1 MDEGA
6 GAPAG
11 AVTASDTDRLA
22 DDRDQM
28 PGWLPRAI
36 GLFLVGLLSLFVVQA
51 LFFRVR
57 GLLTLLVVSLFASFA
72 IEPAVNWLETKGWRR
87 GVATFA
93 CMFGAFVFLVVFVFA
108 MGAVVVGEVADFV
121 DEAPEYIQSIED
133 WVNENFDSDF
143 KADEVIDQLSD
154 ADGPLRDAA
163 TNLAGNALSISVTVV
178 GVIFQLFTV
187 ALFTFY
193 LVADGPRFRRTICSF
208 LRPDRQRAV
217 LSGWEIAIEKT
228 GGYLYSR
235 VLLAVL
241 SAICTTALLWAL
253 GIPYAVALG
262 LWVGLVSQFVPT
274 VGTYIGGALPVIIAL
289 VEKPLAALIVLAFII
304 VYQQVE
310 NYFFSPR
317 ITARTMQLHPA
328 VAFGSVIAGV
338 GLLGGVGAI
347 HALPAAAVIQAIG
360 TTYMSRHDVVDT
372 EMTKGPLRPDR
383 PGLMA
388 RIVGRPRTAGDEA
401 GDEPGSGNEPDRDDG

>member
-1 MDEGA
+1 MDEGSP
-6 GAPAG
+6 APA
-11 AVTASDTDRLA
+11 
-22 DDRDQM
+22 DDLEAFDEVRRADQM
-28 PGWLPRAI
+28 PRWLPRAI
-36 GLFLVGLLSLFVVQA
+36 GLLLVGVMALFIVQA

-57 GLLTLLVVSLFASFA
+57 GLLVLLVVSLFASFA
-72 IEPAVNWLETKGWRR
+72 IEPAVNYLEARGWRR

-93 CMFGAFVFLVVFVFA
+93 CMFGAFVFLLVFIFA

-121 DEAPEYIQSIED
+121 DEAPDYIQSIET
-133 WVNENFDSDF
+133 WVNDNFDADF
-143 KADEVIDQLSD
+143 DADEVIDQLSD

-163 TNLAGNALSISVTVV
+163 TNLAGNALSISVTVI

-193 LVADGPRFRRTICSF
+193 LVAEGPRFRRTICSF

-241 SAICTTALLWAL
+241 SALCTAVVLWAL

-262 LWVGLVSQFVPT
+262 LWVGIISQFIPT
-274 VGTYIGGALPVIIAL
+274 VGTYIGGALPVLIAL
-289 VEKPLAALIVLAFII
+289 IEKPFAAIVVLAFIL
-304 VYQQVE
+304 VYQQIE

-317 ITARTMQLHPA
+317 ITARTMEIHPA
-328 VAFGSVIAGV
+328 VAFGSVIAGA
-338 GLLGGVGAI
+338 GLLGGVGAVL
-347 HALPAAAVIQAIG
+347 ALPAAAVIQAIG
-360 TTYMSRHDVVDT
+360 TTYFARHDVVDT
-372 EMTKGPLRPDR
+372 EMTTGAARPR
-383 PGLMA
+383 RSGLMA
-388 RIVGRPRTAGDEA
+388 RIFGGRSTDGD
-401 GDEPGSGNEPDRDDG
+401 GDGDGDGPSA

>member
-1 MDEGA
+1 
-6 GAPAG
+6 
-11 AVTASDTDRLA
+11 
-22 DDRDQM
+22 M
-28 PGWLPRAI
+28 PRWLPRAI
-36 GLFLVGLLSLFVVQA
+36 GLLLVGILGLFIVQA

-57 GLLTLLVVSLFASFA
+57 SLLVLLVVSLFASFA
-72 IEPAVNWLETKGWRR
+72 IEPAVNFLEGKGWRR

-93 CMFGAFVFLVVFVFA
+93 CMFGAFLFLVVFVFA

-121 DEAPEYIQSIED
+121 DEAPEYIESIER
-133 WVNENFDSDF
+133 WVNDNFDADF
-143 KADEVIDQLSD
+143 DADQVIDELSD

-163 TNLAGNALSISVTVV
+163 TNLAGNALSISVTLV

-241 SAICTTALLWAL
+241 SAVATSIVLWAL

-262 LWVGLVSQFVPT
+262 LWVGLISQFIPT
-274 VGTYIGGALPVIIAL
+274 VGTYIGGALPVLIAL
-289 VEKPLAALIVLAFII
+289 IERPFTAVLVLAFIL
-304 VYQQVE
+304 VYQQIE

-317 ITARTMQLHPA
+317 ITARTMEIHPA
-328 VAFGSVIAGV
+328 VAFGSVIAGA
-338 GLLGGVGAI
+338 GLLGGIGAI
-347 HALPAAAVIQAIG
+347 LALPAAAVIQAVG
-360 TTYMSRHDVVDT
+360 TTYFARHEVVDS
-372 EMTKGPLRPDR
+372 EMTAPPRRPR
-383 PGLMA
+383 RAGLLA
-388 RIVGRPRTAGDEA
+388 RIFGRGGAEPEREAAGDEA
-401 GDEPGSGNEPDRDDG
+401 NPPTTPPADD

>member
-1 MDEGA
+1 MDEEGA
-6 GAPAG
+6 APADG
-11 AVTASDTDRLA
+11 EVGTDIAPTPRRG
-22 DDRDQM
+22 DEM
-28 PGWLPRAI
+28 PRWLPRAI
-36 GLFLVGLLSLFVVQA
+36 GLFFAGALGLFILQA

-57 GLLTLLVVSLFASFA
+57 TLLVVIIVSLFASFA
-72 IEPAVNWLETKGWRR
+72 IEPAVNYLQGRGMRR
-87 GVATFA
+87 GLATFA
-93 CMFGAFVFLVVFVFA
+93 CMFGSFVLLTLFVLA

-121 DEAPEYIQSIED
+121 DQSPEYIQSIET
-133 WVNENFDSDF
+133 WVNDNFDAEFD
-143 KADEVIDQLSD
+143 ADDVIDQLSD

-235 VLLAVL
+235 VLLAML
-241 SAICTTALLWAL
+241 SALITTLVLYAL

-262 LWVGLVSQFVPT
+262 LWVGLISQSVPT
-274 VGTYIGGALPVIIAL
+274 VGTYIGGALPVLIAL
-289 VEKPLAALIVLAFII
+289 VEKPPSAIVVLVFIV
-304 VYQQVE
+304 VYQQIE

-317 ITARTMQLHPA
+317 ITARTMEIHPA
-328 VAFGSVIAGV
+328 VAFGAVIAGAS
-338 GLLGGVGAI
+338 LLGGVGAI
-347 HALPAAAVIQAIG
+347 LALPAAAVIQAIG
-360 TTYMSRHDVVDT
+360 TTYLERHDVVESD
-372 EMTKGPLRPDR
+372 MTRHSTRAER
-383 PGLMA
+383 PGWLA
-388 RIVGRPRTAGDEA
+388 RARKGRSESEV
-401 GDEPGSGNEPDRDDG
+401 DEPAPPTD